1 MVKIW
6 NQHCTYAVTSL
17 AVMVIGLEHV
27 WKHSHKTHLSIR
39 EKMKKKNI
47 KLEVGGRVG
56 GWWLGAQQVC
66 FPIAKA
72 SLTATAVTFSSL
84 CTFGSLLYFVS
95 RNPPKHIAIVINH
108 LLSYNVSRIR

>member
-66 FPIAKA
+66 FQ
-72 SLTATAVTFSSL
+72 
-84 CTFGSLLYFVS
+84 
-95 RNPPKHIAIVINH
+95 
-108 LLSYNVSRIR
+108 

>member
-1 MVKIW
+1 
-6 NQHCTYAVTSL
+6 
-17 AVMVIGLEHV
+17 MVIGLEHV

-39 EKMKKKNI
+39 EKIKKK
-47 KLEVGGRVG
+47 KYKVGGLEVDGRVG

-72 SLTATAVTFSSL
+72 SPTATAVTFSSL